1 MSPEPLPRGT
11 SQTSQTSGRVS
22 DTDYTGWLTKAEAAT
37 AIGGST
43 KMVER
48 LSADG
53 QIQQA
58 STQRQGR
65 GAFRTVY
72 HPDDVARIASGR
84 RTGPAAFVLPTG
96 VTSPVTGNGHDSS
109 SALQIAV
116 ASPPPGDD
124 VLRLVFAAALRAVSE
139 TSETPTTVYLDVD
152 QAAVFLNWT
161 PRDLRRAIR
170 AGDVPTRNKERRDWR
185 TWRIRRKDLE
195 AL

>member
-1 MSPEPLPRGT
+1 MNELARGT

-22 DTDYTGWLTKAEAAT
+22 DTDYASWLTKAEAAA
-37 AIGGST
+37 AIGVTT
-43 KMVER
+43 KTVER
-48 LSADG
+48 LAEKG
-53 QIQQA
+53 TIQQRL
-58 STQRQGR
+58 TQRQGR
-65 GAFRTVY
+65 GPTLAVY
-72 HPDDVARIASGR
+72 QPDDVVRVAQER
-84 RTGPAAFVLPTG
+84 RQSPAAFVLPAG
-96 VTSPVTGNGHDSS
+96 VTSPVNGNGHSIPN
-109 SALQIAV
+109 ALAL
-116 ASPPPGDD
+116 SPQAQPPGDD

-152 QAAVFLNWT
+152 QAAAFLNWT